1 MDEQQFKAIFDY
13 VSCQRYP
20 DGYTKNEK
28 YVLRRCCKNYKL
40 QGKQLFYE
48 DKLPDGS
55 SFNRLVICGRRE
67 AERVFMECHLTT
79 GGHRGRDA
87 TIGKIKRRYYWPNY
101 YKEVEEKVS

>member
-48 DKLPDGS
+48 GKLPDGLS
-55 SFNRLVICGRRE
+55 PGNMRQAWSRE
-67 AERVFMECHLTT
+67 GVYGVPHLTT
-79 GGHRGRDA
+79 GGHSLG
-87 TIGKIKRRYYWPNY
+87 
-101 YKEVEEKVS
+101 EKMLQ